1 MTATAPPVHDPAP
14 FLEALASNREQGM
27 VSFSCPGH

>member
-1 MTATAPPVHDPAP
+1 MTATTPPVHDPAP
-14 FLEALASNREQGM
+14 FLEALVSNREQGM